1 MMKEVLNKQKIVLCA
16 GLDEE
21 SIDNLAALKGLFDV
35 EKSTIHILHCFE
47 IQVYTS
53 EFAPFIF
60 PTEDKYPEIEEATK
74 SVLKNLANKLF
85 GEGARDKVQ
94 LHCLFSTT
102 PKHRVVEFLAESGA
116 DLAIVATKGSHGIKG
131 LFHSSFAEYMMKF
144 SPCDVYV
151 TRDHHKDD

>member
-1 MMKEVLNKQKIVLCA
+1 MKQVLNKQEIVLCA

-21 SIDNLAALKGLFDV
+21 SIKNLSALKGLFDLS
-35 EKSTIHILHCFE
+35 KSNLHIVHCFE

-53 EFAPFIF
+53 EFAPFVF

-74 SVLKNLANKLF
+74 AVLRNMAFELVGKEY
-85 GEGARDKVQ
+85 GEKVQ

-102 PKHRVVEFLAESGA
+102 PKHKVVEFLEEKKA
-116 DLAIVATKGSHGIKG
+116 DLAVIATRGSHGIKG

-144 SPCDVYV
+144 SPCDIYV
-151 TRDHHKDD
+151 TRDHHKA